1 MSRKFWITVA
11 EIDKKKTYWTW
22 SKQRILKKCL
32 DLKNYHFCIDKKNHA
47 EYNILQDTHA
57 LAYNM

>member
-11 EIDKKKTYWTW
+11 EIDKKEAYWTW

-32 DLKNYHFCIDKKNHA
+32 
-47 EYNILQDTHA
+47 T
-57 LAYNM
+57 

>member
-11 EIDKKKTYWTW
+11 EIDKKD
-22 SKQRILKKCL
+22 LL
-32 DLKNYHFCIDKKNHA
+32 DLVQTKNIQKMFDLIFFYHFCIDKKNHA